1 MHETDCTLLPLL
13 VQGLELTAIKLFC
26 YHKVMHKSQEILIEE
41 LKQAKQQVKVGGL
54 YYHYK
59 NPDQAYKVV
68 HLAVTEWNDKI
79 CVIYQ
84 AQYGEK
90 FIFVRPLRSWLAKNK
105 YNGHIVNKFTP
116 IEK

>member
-1 MHETDCTLLPLL
+1 
-13 VQGLELTAIKLFC
+13 
-26 YHKVMHKSQEILIEE
+26 MHKPQEVLIKEMEE
-41 LKQAKQQVKVGGL
+41 ARRKVKVGGI

-59 NPDQAYKVV
+59 KPDQTYKVI
-68 HLAVTEWNDKI
+68 HLAITEWNDKI

-90 FIFVRPLRSWLAKNK
+90 LIFVRPLVSWLSKNRW
-105 YNGHIVNKFTP
+105 NGHIVNKFTP